1 MDILYKRLR
10 LGEIKGVERFH
21 TFHGFH
27 HNHNFNEK
35 HKTILNY
42 RVFAFLS
49 KNELTCKQ
57 CSE

>member
-35 HKTILNY
+35 HKKN
-42 RVFAFLS
+42 FKLS
-49 KNELTCKQ
+49 CFCIPLQKMN
-57 CSE
+57 